1 MNRELTTREKILLL
15 ILAVLVIGVGYFKF
29 VFEPINEQVTDL
41 QSSAAQEQAEI
52 DGSIIQLAQMRKME
66 KAVEASK
73 ADGQERAIPTYDNSG
88 VLMREL
94 YQILANTNEYTV
106 DFSAATSRE
115 GYIVLRPVSLS
126 FQTGTYTQARE
137 IINAIAGSDNLNQ
150 ISDVN
155 IRYGQGRNSNTVQTT
170 LVITY
175 FEVAQ

>member
-1 MNRELTTREKILLL
+1 MNRELTTREKVLLL
-15 ILAVLVIGVGYFKF
+15 VLAALVIGIGYFKF

-41 QSSAAQEQAEI
+41 QSAAAQEQSEI
-52 DGSIIQLAQMRKME
+52 DSSIVQLAQMRKME

-73 ADGQERAIPTYDNSG
+73 ADGQERAIPAYDNSG
-88 VLMREL
+88 ALMREL

-115 GYIVLRPVSLS
+115 GYIVLRPVSLT
-126 FQTGTYTQARE
+126 FETGTYPQARA
-137 IINAIAGSDNLNQ
+137 IINAIASSDNLNQ

-155 IRYGQGRNSNTVQTT
+155 IRNGQNSSRSTVQTS

-175 FEVAQ
+175 FEVAP

>member
-1 MNRELTTREKILLL
+1 MNRELTTREKVLLL
-15 ILAVLVIGVGYFKF
+15 ILAVLVIGIGYFKF
-29 VFEPINEQVTDL
+29 VFEPINEQVREL
-41 QSSAAQEQAEI
+41 QSAAAQEQSEI
-52 DGSIIQLAQMRKME
+52 DSSIVQLAQMRKME

-73 ADGQERAIPTYDNSG
+73 ADGQERAIPAYDNSG
-88 VLMREL
+88 MLMREL

-115 GYIVLRPVSLS
+115 GYIVLRPVTLT
-126 FQTGTYTQARE
+126 FETGTYTQARA

-155 IRYGQGRNSNTVQTT
+155 IRNGQNSSRNTVQTS

-175 FEVAQ
+175 FEVAP

>member
-1 MNRELTTREKILLL
+1 MNRELTTREKVLLL
-15 ILAVLVIGVGYFKF
+15 LLAVLVIGVGYFKF

-41 QSSAAQEQAEI
+41 QSSAAQEQSEI
-52 DGSIIQLAQMRKME
+52 DSSIVQLAQMRKME

-73 ADGQERAIPTYDNSG
+73 ADGQERAIPAYDNSG

-155 IRYGQGRNSNTVQTT
+155 IRGGQGRNSGTVQTT